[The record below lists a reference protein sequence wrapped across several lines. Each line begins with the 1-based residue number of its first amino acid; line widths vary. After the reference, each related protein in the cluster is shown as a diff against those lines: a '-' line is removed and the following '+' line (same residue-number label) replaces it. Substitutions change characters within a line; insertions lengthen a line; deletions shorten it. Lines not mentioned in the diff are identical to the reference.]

1 MTTAAVLS
9 GELRDLY
16 AEESSRIHREFA
28 ASGDGR
34 SAIAQRAALLDRILL
49 RLWEKWL
56 APAAGDH
63 GFALVPIGGYGRKS
77 LFPFSDVDL
86 LFLHADRATEEKLKD
101 RIRSFSQELWDCG
114 IKLSPA
120 SRALAECDRFDPN
133 NVEFTISLLDCRF
146 LAGDAEL
153 FARLH
158 EQLIP
163 KLVIRESQPLVQ
175 RLAEVTRTRHAKYGA
190 TVFHLEPNIKDAPG
204 GLRDYNVGHWLA
216 LISAMD
222 KLRDWPQNNNLLP
235 ISMRKQVEAA
245 HAFLMSVRCFLHLRQ
260 GRDDN
265 TLSWAAQDEAAS
277 RNIGVADAA
286 VIKAADWMRLYFG
299 HARAVHRICTQV
311 LEEVLASGSSLYRQF
326 QSWRSR
332 VSNSDFSVVHGLI
345 FLQQAA
351 SLEDPEALLN
361 LFHFMAH
368 HGLKLSTATEQ
379 KVEQVLPSLAATPP
393 RGAALW
399 IYFQEILQQPHA
411 ADALRAMHAL
421 RFLTLVLPELR
432 VMDALVVR
440 DYYHRFTVDEHSFLA
455 IDSLHRLRLSSSEWD
470 LRYAELLGELEQPEL
485 LFLALLLHDTGKGAP
500 AASGHVEA
508 SVEIAETCMERLD
521 LEPQDRETV
530 TFLIANHLEMSAA
543 LRRDIFD
550 DETVHAFAEKV
561 QSPERLKMLC
571 LLTYADIKAVNP
583 EALTPWKAEN
593 IWQLYIETANYMN
606 LSVDLRLHVDAEEE
620 SQLVRTLSLTA
631 GKRLKPFLEGL
642 PRRYLAT
649 YSPKEVLTH
658 LEMAG
663 RLKSEPVQ
671 LGLERGRHWF
681 DLTLVTLDRPLLFAK
696 VTGVLAAWGMSI
708 VKASAF
714 SNAAGTVVDTF
725 HFTDRFRTLELN
737 LPEWER
743 FKRSIHDVLTGAA
756 DLDKMLRDRAR
767 GDKSGAARTKVA
779 TRIEFNDT
787 GSSRSTVLQVIA
799 QDRPGLLYR
808 ISSRLAHQKCNIEI
822 ALIDTEGEMA
832 IDVFYLT
839 SGGDKLAFGQQQ
851 KVRQELLEELKE
863 IEAPGSKA

>member
-1 MTTAAVLS
+1 MTTAALLS
-9 GELRDLY
+9 SELRSLY
-16 AEESSRIHREFA
+16 AEESSRIQREFA

-34 SAIAQRAALLDRILL
+34 SAVAQRAALLDRILL
-49 RLWEKWL
+49 RLWGKWL
-56 APAAGDH
+56 ASPAEGDR
-63 GFALVPIGGYGRKS
+63 GFALLAIGGYGRKS

-86 LFLHADRATEEKLKD
+86 LFLHGDRATEEKLKD

-120 SRALAECDRFDPN
+120 SRAIAECDRFDPT

-146 LAGDAEL
+146 LAGDSEL

-158 EQLIP
+158 EQMIP
-163 KLVIRESQPLVQ
+163 KLVMRELQPLVQ
-175 RLAEVTRTRHAKYGA
+175 RLAEVTRTRHAKHGA
-190 TVFHLEPNIKDAPG
+190 TVFHLEPNVKDAPG
-204 GLRDYNVGHWLA
+204 GLRDYNVAHWLA

-222 KLRDWPQNNNLLP
+222 RLRDWPQGSNLLHV
-235 ISMRKQVEAA
+235 SMRKQVEAA
-245 HAFLMSVRCFLHLRQ
+245 HDFLISVRCFLHLRQ

-277 RNIGVADAA
+277 KNIGAGDARA
-286 VIKAADWMRLYFG
+286 ISPADWMRLYFG

-332 VSNSDFSVVHGLI
+332 VSNPDFSVVHGLI
-345 FLQQAA
+345 FLQQPA
-351 SLEDPEALLN
+351 SLEDPEALLH
-361 LFHFMAH
+361 LFHFMAQ

-379 KVEQVLPSLAATPP
+379 KVEQVLPSLAVTPP

-455 IDSLHRLRLSSSEWD
+455 IESLHRLRLSASEWD
-470 LRYAELLGELEQPEL
+470 QRYAELLSELEQPEL
-485 LFLALLLHDTGKGAP
+485 LFLALLLHDTGKGVP
-500 AASGHVEA
+500 AAAGHVDA
-508 SVEIAETCMERLD
+508 SVEIAQACMERLD
-521 LEPQDRETV
+521 LDPRDRETV
-530 TFLIANHLEMSAA
+530 AFLIANHLEMSAA

-550 DETVHAFAEKV
+550 EETVHAFAEKI

-606 LSVDLRLHVDAEEE
+606 LSVDQRLHVDAEEE
-620 SQLVRTLSLTA
+620 SQLVRTLAPSA

-649 YSPKEVLTH
+649 CSPHEVLTH

-725 HFTDRFRTLELN
+725 HFVDRFRTLELN

-743 FKRSIHDVLTGAA
+743 FKRSIHDVLTGAT
-756 DLDKMLRDRAR
+756 DLEKMLRDRAR
-767 GDKSGAARTKVA
+767 SDKSVAARTKVA
-779 TRIEFNDT
+779 TRIEFNDS

-808 ISSRLAHQKCNIEI
+808 ISSRLALQKCNIEI

-839 SGGDKLAFGQQQ
+839 SGSARLAPDRQQN
-851 KVRQELLEELKE
+851 VRQVLLEELKE
-863 IEAPGSKA
+863 E